1 MKKALIAGGF
11 TATLLAGAALAG
23 DHAEKFA
30 AMDTDA
36 DGIVTEAEFT
46 AYALAGGETTAEEA
60 SAKFVVLA
68 GSDGELTLAEMTAAM
83 EVQKDSEDWSASK
96 TADEDGETA
105 DPGTTAEM
113 NMAAEDG
120 SEG

>member
-1 MKKALIAGGF
+1 MKKALIAVGF

-30 AMDTDA
+30 SMDTDA

-83 EVQKDSEDWSASK
+83 EVQKDSDDWSASQ
-96 TADEDGETA
+96 TADEDGEA
-105 DPGTTAEM
+105 MDPGTEGDTE
-113 NMAAEDG
+113 MAAADG